1 MTTDIRFGV
10 AGNREDPMD
19 KSDRGTELSNGSA
32 SATRI
37 IDSAPRRIGT
47 NIRPARINFR
57 LRIT

>member
-37 IDSAPRRIGT
+37 IDSAPRRTGT
-47 NIRPARINFR
+47 NIRLPGSTFD
-57 LRIT
+57 